1 MWILIPVAALGISG
15 ALWLQWRA
23 LLRQLPDRPE
33 HLVLF

>member
-1 MWILIPVAALGISG
+1 MWILIPVAALGVWG

-23 LLRQLPDRPE
+23 LLRQLPDCAE